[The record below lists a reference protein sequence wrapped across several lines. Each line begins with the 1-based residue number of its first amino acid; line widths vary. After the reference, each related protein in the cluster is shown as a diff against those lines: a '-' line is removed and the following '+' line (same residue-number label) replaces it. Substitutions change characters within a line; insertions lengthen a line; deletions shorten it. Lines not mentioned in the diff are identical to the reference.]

1 MMAFK
6 SRLLVIAAVS
16 LLAGCQTLGM
26 GSSAEA
32 DPLLEQDK
40 PTFLV
45 SKSGFQSCAIGAGV
59 GALGAL
65 LFGGDAATIA
75 IAAAAGCGVGAGA
88 DYVLD
93 QRRAEFANNEQR
105 MNSYISDI
113 QADKQNLQAYMV
125 NVRQVVDK
133 NKRQLAQ
140 IDLDIKTKSGDEK
153 ARAQELATMRANQ
166 ASLQKTIGELDKR
179 IAMYQDIADKEST
192 VGVTSARMLT
202 QLTQL
207 ERERD
212 DLQRLAEQTYSALPA
227 FAQMN
232 TTMVAARA

>member
-1 MMAFK
+1 MMAFN
-6 SRLLVIAAVS
+6 SRLLLTVTIS
-16 LLAGCQTLGM
+16 FLAGCQTLGM

-45 SKSGFQSCAIGAGV
+45 SKSGLQSCAIGAGL

-65 LFGGDAATIA
+65 LLGSDATTIA
-75 IAAAAGCGVGAGA
+75 VSAAAGCGVGAGA
-88 DYVLD
+88 DYLLD

-113 QADKQNLQAYMV
+113 QADNQKLQAYMM

-153 ARAQELATMRANQ
+153 ARARELATMRANQ
-166 ASLQKTIGELDKR
+166 ASLNETIEGLNER
-179 IAMYQDIADKEST
+179 IAMYQDIAFKEST
-192 VGVTSARMLT
+192 EGVTSARMLN

-212 DLQRLAEQTYSALPA
+212 DLQRLVEQTYSALPS

-232 TTMVAARA
+232 MTMVVALA

>member
-6 SRLLVIAAVS
+6 SRLLLIAAVS
-16 LLAGCQTLGM
+16 FLAGCQTLGM
-26 GSSAEA
+26 GTSAEA

-45 SKSGFQSCAIGAGV
+45 SKSGIQSCAIGAGL

-65 LFGGDAATIA
+65 LFGGDATTVAV
-75 IAAAAGCGVGAGA
+75 AAAAGCGVGAGT
-88 DYVLD
+88 DYILD

-113 QADKQNLQAYMV
+113 QADNQKLQAYMM

-153 ARAQELATMRANQ
+153 ARTRELEIMRANQ
-166 ASLQKTIGELDKR
+166 ASLQETIEELNER
-179 IAMYQDIADKEST
+179 IAMYQDIAFKEST
-192 VGVTSARMLT
+192 AGVTSARMLN

-212 DLQRLAEQTYSALPA
+212 DLQRLVEQTYSALPA
-227 FAQMN
+227 FAQI
-232 TTMVAARA
+232 TTMIVARA

>member
-1 MMAFK
+1 MAFK
-6 SRLLVIAAVS
+6 SRLLVVATVF

-26 GSSAEA
+26 GSSADV
-32 DPLLEQDK
+32 DPLLEKDK
-40 PTFLV
+40 PTFLA
-45 SKSGFQSCAIGAGV
+45 SKSGLQSCAIGAGV

-65 LFGGDAATIA
+65 LFGGDATTIA
-75 IAAAAGCGVGAGA
+75 VAAAAGCGVGAGA
-88 DYVLD
+88 DYLLD

-113 QADKQNLQAYMV
+113 QTDKQNLQAYMV

-166 ASLQKTIGELDKR
+166 ASLQKTIEELDKR

-192 VGVTSARMLT
+192 IGVTSARMLQ
-202 QLTQL
+202 QLTQFET
-207 ERERD
+207 ERN
-212 DLQRLAEQTYSALPA
+212 DLRLLVEKTYSASPA
-227 FAQMN
+227 F
-232 TTMVAARA
+232 VARV